1 MPRALLIIAC
11 RQPVHLPI
19 LPHVRTA
26 YDPRTQTLYENLDA
40 QTGAKVILLIPVVP
54 AQQR

>member
-1 MPRALLIIAC
+1 MRYVFC

-19 LPHVRTA
+19 LPHVRAA
-26 YDPRTQTLYENLDA
+26 YDPRTQTFYENLDA
-40 QTGAKVILLIPVVP
+40 QTVAKVILLIPVVP

>member
-1 MPRALLIIAC
+1 MRYVAC

-19 LPHVRTA
+19 LPHVHAA
-26 YDPRTQTLYENLDA
+26 YDPRTQTLHENLDA
-40 QTGAKVILLIPVVP
+40 QTSAKVILLIPIVP

>member
-1 MPRALLIIAC
+1 MIHIAC

-19 LPHVRTA
+19 LPHVHAA
-26 YDPRTQTLYENLDA
+26 YDARTQTLYENLDA
-40 QTGAKVILLIPVVP
+40 QTGAKVILLIPIVP

>member
-1 MPRALLIIAC
+1 MRYVAC
-11 RQPVHLPI
+11 RQSVRLPI
-19 LPHVRTA
+19 LPHVRAA

>member
-1 MPRALLIIAC
+1 MRYVFC
-11 RQPVHLPI
+11 RQPIPLPI
-19 LPHVRTA
+19 LPHARAA
-26 YDPRTQTLYENLDA
+26 YDPCTQTLYENLDA

>member
-1 MPRALLIIAC
+1 MRYVSS

-19 LPHVRTA
+19 LPHVRAA
-26 YDPRTQTLYENLDA
+26 YDPRTQTIYENLDA
-40 QTGAKVILLIPVVP
+40 QTGAKVILLIPIVP

>member
-1 MPRALLIIAC
+1 MRYVAC
-11 RQPVHLPI
+11 HQPVHLPI
-19 LPHVRTA
+19 LPHVRAA

-40 QTGAKVILLIPVVP
+40 QTGAKVILLILVVP